1 VRAGALAVLLFFA
14 AAVAP
19 AAASGSRR
27 PPAPPAGFNVDV
39 ARIEPSAADRFVH
52 LDGPDKPPA
61 DFRGALELRRTDAG
75 VGAVNDVALE
85 DYLKGIGEVPRLW
98 PMQALEA
105 QVVAARSYAL
115 AHMAYPDPTGEAL
128 GYQLCATDFCQV
140 YTGLAVG
147 DGPYGDRWRKAVIY

>member
-1 VRAGALAVLLFFA
+1 MGKDEHGKLFIIALLPF
-14 AAVAP
+14 
-19 AAASGSRR
+19 
-27 PPAPPAGFNVDV
+27 
-39 ARIEPSAADRFVH
+39 
-52 LDGPDKPPA
+52 
-61 DFRGALELRRTDAG
+61 
-75 VGAVNDVALE
+75 E

-140 YTGLAVG
+140 YTGFGVG
-147 DGPYGDRWRKAVIY
+147 DGPYGDRWRKAVDLTRGPADLDAGDESGHAQPEVQAWVAC